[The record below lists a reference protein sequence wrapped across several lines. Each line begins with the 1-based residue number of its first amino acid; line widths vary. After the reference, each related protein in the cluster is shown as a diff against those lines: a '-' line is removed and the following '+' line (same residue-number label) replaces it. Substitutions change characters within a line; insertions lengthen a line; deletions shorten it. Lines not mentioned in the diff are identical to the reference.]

1 MSGSVLVSSLGLMGG
16 SLAAALR
23 AAGWQVFL
31 HHRRPEVAQEAERLG
46 YGTAVAEPEAA
57 LATVDLA
64 VICTPVD
71 VLAAQARRFAAAPG
85 HAVITDVGSVKGPI
99 CRDLAELAAAGRFVG
114 SHPMCGSH
122 RTGLAAARADLYRD
136 ALVLVTPT
144 ASTPA
149 PAIAAV
155 AGLWQAVD
163 ARVRHL
169 EPEAHDR
176 AMVAASHLPHAAAC
190 AVAAALDDTAAPLT
204 AGGFRDTT
212 RVAAGCPDLWAG
224 ILRANATNVRAGL
237 ADLRERL
244 AVLDAALAADD
255 ADAVRTWLAAGKA
268 GRDRYETR
276 H

>member
-1 MSGSVLVSSLGLMGG
+1 MGG

-23 AAGWQVFL
+23 AVGWQVFL
-31 HHRRPEVAQEAERLG
+31 HHRRPEVAHEAERLG
-46 YGTAVAEPEAA
+46 YGTAVIEPEAA

-71 VLAAQARRFAAAPG
+71 VLAEQARRFAAAPG

-99 CRDLAELAAAGRFVG
+99 CRDLADLAAAGRFVG

-122 RTGLAAARADLYRD
+122 RTGLAAARADLYAN
-136 ALVLVTPT
+136 ALVVVTPT
-144 ASTPA
+144 ATTPA
-149 PAIAAV
+149 PAVAAV
-155 AGLWQAVD
+155 TGLWHVLG
-163 ARVRHL
+163 ARIRQL
-169 EPEAHDR
+169 DPEAHDR

-190 AVAAALDDTAAPLT
+190 AVAAALDDTAAPLA

-237 ADLRERL
+237 GDLRARL
-244 AVLDAALAADD
+244 ATLDAALAADD
-255 ADAVRTWLAAGKA
+255 ADAVRAWLTDGKA
-268 GRDRYETR
+268 GRERYETR